1 MRLALRV
8 GWVGASLALTLGS
21 GAAFAQTAVQQ
32 VEARRDAD
40 RSKSPGPLTSVG
52 VPFTSQRPPS
62 NADDIRFT
70 LTSLALVGATAFE
83 PAEISALYAGDLGR
97 EITLT
102 RLFEIA
108 GAVQTFYRDADFI
121 FTRVLVPAQEIV
133 NGVVRIEV
141 IEARIDGLVVE
152 EPADPVGPVRRLA
165 ERMVSALV
173 GVDNPT
179 GAQIER
185 AVLNVNALPG
195 IARATVVPQPSG
207 PESRGGLIL
216 HLNVERDPFEG
227 VLYADNRQT
236 PAIGR
241 SVVGATV
248 TMNSYSPWADT
259 TSLSIFNSFDV
270 FSDTVPETGET
281 DGAGYFDERTTF
293 YAVHQRAVGRD
304 GAMLKASGLYSRTL
318 PGDDLSVVAIDGDQ
332 YFGSLELSQPF
343 IRSRRLGVGGAVV
356 FEYLDSGTD
365 ISNGL
370 FRITDDRIRVA
381 AARVDGLYRDAFGY
395 TTFETQVRQGLD
407 ILDATPADQP
417 ERSRFDGQSVFT
429 LVRGEAERLVLLGD
443 DFSAWAR
450 LGAQYSF
457 DPLLSSEEF
466 SIGGLTYGRGYDP
479 SEFTGDHGFGLAAEL
494 RHSWRLNVEGFAF
507 SAEGYGFLDYG
518 VVWNAGEGEP
528 ARRDIVSTGGGV
540 RLFLP
545 ENAFVGAEIAIPVG
559 RPLTRVDED
568 GEQIDGPRFFLT
580 LSKRF

>member
-8 GWVGASLALTLGS
+8 GWVTANLALTFGS
-21 GAAFAQTAVQQ
+21 GAAMAQTAVQQ
-32 VEARRDAD
+32 IEALRDAD
-40 RSKSPGPLTSVG
+40 RGASPGPLSSVR
-52 VPFTSQRPPS
+52 VPFTAQRPPS
-62 NADDIRFT
+62 NADAIRFT
-70 LTSLALVGATAFE
+70 LTSLTLVGATAFE
-83 PAEISALYAGDLGR
+83 PAAISALYAGDIGQ

-108 GAVQTFYRDADFI
+108 GAVQAFYRDADLI
-121 FTRVLVPAQEIV
+121 FTRVLIPAQEIV
-133 NGVVRIEV
+133 GGAVRIEV
-141 IEARIDGLVVE
+141 IEARIEGIVVE

-165 ERMVSALV
+165 ERMVSVLV

-195 IARATVVPQPSG
+195 ITRATVVPQPSG
-207 PESRGGLIL
+207 PDSRGGLVL
-216 HLNVERDPFEG
+216 YLNVERDAFEG

-248 TMNSYSPWADT
+248 TLNSYSRWADT

-270 FSDTVPETGET
+270 FSDTVPETGEA
-281 DGAGYFDERTTF
+281 DGAGDFDERTTF
-293 YAVHQRAVGRD
+293 YAVHERAVGRD
-304 GAMLKASGLYSRTL
+304 GAMLKASGLYSRTR
-318 PGDDLSVVAIDGDQ
+318 PGDDLSVIALDGEQ

-343 IRSRRLGVGGAVV
+343 IRSRRLGVGGAVL
-356 FEYLDSGTD
+356 FEYLDSGSD

-395 TTFETQVRQGLD
+395 ATFETQLRQGLD

-443 DFSAWAR
+443 DFSVWAR
-450 LGAQYSF
+450 VGAQYSF

-494 RHSWRLNVEGFAF
+494 RHSWRLDIEGFVF
-507 SAEGYGFLDYG
+507 TAEGYGFLDYG
-518 VVWNAGEGEP
+518 VVWNEGEGEP
-528 ARRDIVSTGGGV
+528 ARRDVVSTGGGV
-540 RLFLP
+540 RLLLP
-545 ENAFVGAEIAIPVG
+545 ENAFVGAEIALPVG
-559 RPLTRVDED
+559 QPLARVDE
-568 GEQIDGPRFFLT
+568 GGQQIDGPRFFLT